1 MNLLAKG
8 KTRLSN
14 LKMMQKA
21 MRHPARAWNRRLD
34 AADMSRIGGDTER
47 WRLAL
52 RTGGPHR
59 GLRHAALLP
68 CAPDTKATP
77 QGFARR
83 WAP

>member
-14 LKMMQKA
+14 LKMTQKA
-21 MRHPARAWNRRLD
+21 MRHPARAKNRRLD
-34 AADMSRIGGDTER
+34 AADMSRINGDAGH
-47 WRLAL
+47 WSLAL

-59 GLRHAALLP
+59 RLRHAAFLP